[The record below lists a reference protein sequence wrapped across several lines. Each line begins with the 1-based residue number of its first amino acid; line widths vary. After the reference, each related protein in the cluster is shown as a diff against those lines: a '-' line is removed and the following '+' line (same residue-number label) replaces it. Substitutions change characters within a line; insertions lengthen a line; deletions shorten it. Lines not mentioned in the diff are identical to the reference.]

1 MGTACVCGQCVGT
14 ACVGTAVDLPAQR
27 GPVTADP
34 PHKPVKTTHRGL
46 HGTLARQERPVPG
59 CDIPAPCWRAA
70 SQAEGPEPWGQ
81 EPGSVKSACRH
92 SQDAQR
98 SWENSLVP
106 VDAGSAG
113 TLGPPG
119 WAQGGWGSLSGGVC
133 QGALGQI
140 STGSEPS
147 LPTRSTEGS
156 GRLLFLPVCPS
167 PPALR
172 RLKGSRVSGVRL
184 GPTLTTSC
192 PGPRL
197 ADSRPSDLLA
207 SICTRAGWWDEPL
220 CVCVHTRV
228 RHTHMCLFLPLA
240 LLPRR
245 TLVVT
250 DLLEGMGR
258 QSGAWLD
265 TRAKCVNTPGRC
277 SAGTSCRT

>member
-1 MGTACVCGQCVGT
+1 M
-14 ACVGTAVDLPAQR
+14 
-27 GPVTADP
+27 
-34 PHKPVKTTHRGL
+34 
-46 HGTLARQERPVPG
+46 
-59 CDIPAPCWRAA
+59 
-70 SQAEGPEPWGQ
+70 
-81 EPGSVKSACRH
+81 KSACRH

-207 SICTRAGWWDEPL
+207 SICTRASWWDEPL